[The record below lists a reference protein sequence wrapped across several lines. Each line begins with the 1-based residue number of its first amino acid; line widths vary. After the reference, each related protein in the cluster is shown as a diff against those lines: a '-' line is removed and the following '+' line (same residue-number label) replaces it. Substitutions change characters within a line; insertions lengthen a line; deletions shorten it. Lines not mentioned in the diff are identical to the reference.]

1 MKKIGTY
8 TVRGRGFEVD
18 DAGQGP
24 IRIPLFDGRF
34 DTGYRV
40 TSFQVWSGSVQDSYD
55 QRNAAKLGTTA
66 DLEQS
71 AALFFDAS
79 DQREIAWAG
88 QGDGSIDEM
97 GPVTSIIDPDNMVVE
112 DLFVYLRLNQQT
124 GAEQLNYI
132 ITMDKYDITDW
143 QGALCM
149 VRNKSQG

>member
-8 TVRGRGFEVD
+8 TAR
-18 DAGQGP
+18 GQGIESDGVGAP

-34 DTGYRV
+34 DTGYRI
-40 TSFQVWSGSVQDSYD
+40 TSFQVWTQSVQDTYD
-55 QRNAAKLGTTA
+55 QRAAGKLGTT
-66 DLEQS
+66 DDMS
-71 AALFFDAS
+71 TAAATFMNAG

-112 DLFVYLRLNQQT
+112 DLFVYLRINQEA
-124 GAEQLNYI
+124 GGEELNYI
-132 ITMDKYDITDW
+132 ITLDKYDITDW